1 MLAAQEYAGHSS
13 IHDEATAGGLG
24 LTGAPIEAPTHF
36 SQFDPLAAL
45 LWGQRWFEHG
55 CISGHFSTMVVE
67 GEEVQASLTV
77 AGDGSGPA
85 RISAV
90 KRDGSIV
97 MSGTASVGPEH
108 GETELEQR
116 RARQGPPRELF
127 VIDQLEL
134 GTRRSP
140 GEVTVDHA
148 TNNGS
153 LYPFSLDEKLARITE
168 PHPGT
173 PRRAGGSRH
182 GAAPSCRWR

>member
-1 MLAAQEYAGHSS
+1 MRSPAQMLQEQEYGGHHSV
-13 IHDEATAGGLG
+13 HDEATAGKLG
-24 LTGAPIEAPTHF
+24 LAGAPIEAPTHF
-36 SQFDPLAAL
+36 SQFDPLAATV
-45 LWGQRWFEHG
+45 WGDAWFEHG

-90 KRDGSIV
+90 KRDGLIV
-97 MSGTASVGPEH
+97 MSGTASVGPDH

-140 GEVTVDHA
+140 G
-148 TNNGS
+148 
-153 LYPFSLDEKLARITE
+153 
-168 PHPGT
+168 
-173 PRRAGGSRH
+173 
-182 GAAPSCRWR
+182 

>member
-55 CISGHFSTMVVE
+55 CISGHFSTMGVE
-67 GEEVQASLTV
+67 GGDVQASLTV
-77 AGDGSGPA
+77 ADDGSGPS

-90 KRDGSIV
+90 KRDDSIV
-97 MSGTASVGPEH
+97 MSGTASVGPKH

-127 VIDQLEL
+127 VIDQ
-134 GTRRSP
+134 
-140 GEVTVDHA
+140 
-148 TNNGS
+148 
-153 LYPFSLDEKLARITE
+153 
-168 PHPGT
+168 
-173 PRRAGGSRH
+173 
-182 GAAPSCRWR
+182 